1 MRSDD
6 KLSDLVTSWVV
17 ESKLSSE
24 EFKDYRQALS
34 VFTETSN
41 DTTHVILYEIK
52 RNQTDGSIVKK
63 TPLLNSKKS
72 KTKPKSFKRIVHS
85 KPKDKP
91 RDHSGNENKFKGLK
105 YRIIILIIVLL
116 TFITI
121 MFIMNSIS
129 GESSDVTSIH
139 SFDLFKFDN
148 LIYFG
153 KFY

>member
-72 KTKPKSFKRIVHS
+72 KTKPKSFKRIVNS

-91 RDHSGNENKFKGLK
+91 GDHSGSENKFKGLK
-105 YRIIILIIVLL
+105 LRIIILIIVLL

-129 GESSDVTSIH
+129 GEPSDVTGIH

-148 LIYFG
+148 PIYF
-153 KFY
+153 